1 MIAIGRGLMA
11 EPKLLM
17 MDEPTLGL
25 SPLMTQKVAAIIK
38 AIQQDGITIL
48 LIEQNANM
56 ALRLASRGYVLET
69 GKIVMEGPGMALLAN
84 DTIRRAYLGI

>member
-1 MIAIGRGLMA
+1 
-11 EPKLLM
+11 M

-38 AIQQDGITIL
+38 AIQKDGITIL

-56 ALRLASRGYVLET
+56 ALRLANRGYVMET
-69 GKIVMEGPGMALLAN
+69 GKIVMEGPAMELLVN